1 MDKPRRLSVVI
12 VNYRTAE
19 LTADCVRSVA
29 GQLDAGR
36 DRIVVV
42 DNASGEKH
50 LAQLIGRLD
59 AAAPDGLI
67 TIVPLDVNGG
77 FSAGNNAGIK
87 SCRARFYLLAN
98 SDTLFLPG
106 AVTGLLEAAS
116 WYPDAGLVSPALE
129 HPDGTVQVSC
139 FRFPVPASEL
149 IHSAETGLVTRLLKR
164 HDVPLPPVR
173 EPSHPAWT
181 SFACVLL
188 RDSVIDAVGLLDDG
202 FFMYFE
208 DVDYCHRARAAG
220 FDIVNWPVARVIHL
234 HGRSSGVDAL
244 TRAGDRLPDYY
255 YRSRSR
261 YYRKRYG
268 APGLIAANLCWLLGR
283 TVSLARQLF
292 GMRGRPA
299 LKHEFFDIWKH
310 RPGWLP
316 ESGKA
321 V

>member
-1 MDKPRRLSVVI
+1 M
-12 VNYRTAE
+12 
-19 LTADCVRSVA
+19 TADCVRSVA

-42 DNASGEKH
+42 DNASGAKQ
-50 LAQLIGRLD
+50 LAQLFGLLD
-59 AAAPDGLI
+59 AVAPDGMI
-67 TIVPLDVNGG
+67 TIVPLDENGG

-87 SCRARFYLLAN
+87 SRRARFYLLAN

-106 AVTGLLEAAS
+106 AVSGLLEAAS
-116 WYPDAGLVSPALE
+116 WYPDAGLVSPSLE
-129 HPDGTVQVSC
+129 RPDGTVQVSC

-149 IHSAETGLVTRLLKR
+149 INSAETGLVTRLLKR
-164 HDVPLPPVR
+164 HDVPLPPVP

-181 SFACVLL
+181 SFACVLV
-188 RDSVIDAVGLLDDG
+188 RDTVIDAIGLLDDG

-220 FDIVNWPVARVIHL
+220 FDIVNWPAARVIHL
-234 HGRSSGVDAL
+234 HGRSSGVDAR

-255 YRSRSR
+255 YHSRSR

-268 APGLIAANLCWLLGR
+268 PPGLISANLCWLLGR
-283 TVSLARQLF
+283 TVSLARRLF
-292 GMRGRPA
+292 GKRGPPA
-299 LKHEFFDIWKH
+299 PKHEFFDIWKH
-310 RPGWLP
+310 RPGWIP